1 MSGVTYTDVI
11 RETCRLFNVHERD
24 LLGPTKYDF
33 LIPARF
39 ALCKAL
45 VDRGN
50 SQCQVAGWVRRNRT
64 SVRHALRRAAYM
76 VERDPDYRAKVKTLT
91 ELGARQ

>member
-1 MSGVTYTDVI
+1 MSYTDVI
-11 RETCRLFNVHERD
+11 KETCKLFDVHERD
-24 LLGPTKYDF
+24 LLGPAQFNF

-50 SQCQVAGWVRRNRT
+50 SQSQVARWVNRNRT
-64 SVRHALRRAAYM
+64 TVRNALKKANYLSQH
-76 VERDPDYRAKVKTLT
+76 DPAYRAKVKTLT
-91 ELGARQ
+91 ELGER